1 MHSPQILDT
10 LFGILINLNA
20 TPGAFSTGTW
30 TKKDGI
36 YRDYSIVTPDA
47 FSTGIAQR
55 KMVSILYRD
64 CSIVTPDA
72 FFTGIGQRMMVSIA
86 IKSISLLMHS
96 QHGLHKER
104 WYL

>member
-10 LFGILINLNA
+10 LIGILINLNA

-55 KMVSILYRD
+55 KMVSI
-64 CSIVTPDA
+64 
-72 FFTGIGQRMMVSIA
+72 A

-96 QHGLHKER
+96 QLGLHKER
-104 WYL
+104 WYLYSIEIAQLSLLMHSSLGLDKE